1 MPEPER
7 EAEAET
13 EQTTAQAAGFGAAP
27 AKAVPVNA
35 PDAAK
40 GQKRGRDEEEEEEQ
54 DDAEMEIEAKNFDGS
69 DDEAKPPQVQHGDWY
84 LIEFIDMLLD
94 TDLTA
99 FLWIAGF
106 FSWADTDDF
115 KMLSF
120 YRPGLILK
128 NIFYGDWQYD
138 TVHFCAT
145 RTSTISPTAL
155 RSPVLALRL
164 ASRRTSP
171 PPLPAACTH
180 TLNSKCTSAAHSLIV
195 DVVAERGCVLRL
207 APLRPRAI
215 HSTHSSVHE
224 PI

>member
-40 GQKRGRDEEEEEEQ
+40 GQKRGRDEEEGEEQ

-69 DDEAKPPQVQHGDWY
+69 DDEAKPPQVQHSGWS
-84 LIEFIDMLLD
+84 LIKFIDLLLD

-99 FLWIAGF
+99 FLWIAGLL
-106 FSWADTDDF
+106 SRTDTDDF
-115 KMLSF
+115 KMPSF
-120 YRPGLILK
+120 YRPGLNLK

-180 TLNSKCTSAAHSLIV
+180 TLNSKCTSAAHSLLV
-195 DVVAERGCVLRL
+195 DVVAERAEAHNL
-207 APLRPRAI
+207 APLRPRVI
-215 HSTHSSVHE
+215 HSTRSSAHK